1 MLLKTSAV
9 SKGHTVLADVKM
21 HNCVAKMLDNFY
33 FNSIFCKASCSLQA
47 GLQKLME
54 AGTLH
59 TRLQTQSLL
68 ARLFPSSEAGS
79 GRKGTEDRTEG
90 LEVIGAL

>member
-59 TRLQTQSLL
+59 TRLQTQSLWL
-68 ARLFPSSEAGS
+68 VCFPPLRLGVGE
-79 GRKGTEDRTEG
+79 RELKTELRDWR
-90 LEVIGAL
+90 